1 MENENCTRH
10 IFSAVIFFSSRLSK
24 VFVGVLLYSRRN
36 FPTDFIVLPFLSPRI
51 FLIASRAEFA
61 KTALLNTTA
70 FTLFLFL
77 SPGFCSHSLAS
88 LQRQKVPTHWANSKM
103 RRNTTARW
111 KFRSRASLTRFQ
123 NYVAATAAIPIVR
136 NAGISNLDHAEI

>member
-10 IFSAVIFFSSRLSK
+10 IFSAWSSRLSK

-88 LQRQKVPTHWANSKM
+88 LPRQKVPTLSEFENAAEYNSAMKISITCQSYAFPKL
-103 RRNTTARW
+103 RSSYCSNT
-111 KFRSRASLTRFQ
+111 
-123 NYVAATAAIPIVR
+123 NCP
-136 NAGISNLDHAEI
+136 